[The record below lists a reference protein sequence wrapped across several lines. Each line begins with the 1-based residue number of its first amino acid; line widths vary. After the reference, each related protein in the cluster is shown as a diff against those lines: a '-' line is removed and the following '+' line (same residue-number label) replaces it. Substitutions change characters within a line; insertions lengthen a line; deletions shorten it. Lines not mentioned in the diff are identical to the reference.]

1 MKGLYALLS
10 LPALIPFYGLI
21 SDISGYVALY
31 RYWGNWPIFILL
43 LVLGGM
49 KDSGTKALAAELQ
62 AKGQSEETMGIAA
75 GCCVLQTAIIV
86 ICIRSF

>member
-1 MKGLYALLS
+1 MLLS
-10 LPALIPFYGLI
+10 LPALIPFYGLL
-21 SDISGYVALY
+21 SDISGYVALF

-43 LVLGGM
+43 LVLGGI
-49 KDSGTKALAAELQ
+49 KDSGTKALASQLQ
-62 AKGQSEETMGIAA
+62 EKGESEEMEGLAA